1 MDVVKIFAKN
11 VFGFVKSITLFAI
24 IATIVDVLGVQ
35 LLNNYDPQ
43 KFLVA
48 IFVGY
53 SLTHL
58 LIAVGTILPQTIAF
72 KNNDAAIWIAKLLQL
87 FAPFVAI
94 TILYRSGIEFT
105 TSGAILFAL
114 TIIFSRWNTLKKELG
129 EFSKEGK

>member
-1 MDVVKIFAKN
+1 MDVVKVFAKN
-11 VFGFVKSITLFAI
+11 IFGFIKSITLFAI

-35 LLNNYDPQ
+35 LLNNYEPQ

-53 SLTHL
+53 SLTYL

-72 KNNDAAIWIAKLLQL
+72 KNNDAAIWIAKLLQI
-87 FAPFVAI
+87 FAPF
-94 TILYRSGIEFT
+94 GIEFT

>member
-1 MDVVKIFAKN
+1 MDIVKVFAKN
-11 VFGFVKSITLFAI
+11 IFGFIKSITLFAI

-35 LLNNYDPQ
+35 LLNNYEPQ

-53 SLTHL
+53 SLTYL

-72 KNNDAAIWIAKLLQL
+72 KNNDAAIWIAKLLQ
-87 FAPFVAI
+87 
-94 TILYRSGIEFT
+94 ILYRSGIEFT

>member
-35 LLNNYDPQ
+35 LLNNYEPQ

-53 SLTHL
+53 SLTYL

-72 KNNDAAIWIAKLLQL
+72 KNNDAAIWIAKLLQI

-94 TILYRSGIEFT
+94 RSGIEFT

-129 EFSKEGK
+129 EFSKGGN

>member
-1 MDVVKIFAKN
+1 MDIVKVFAKN
-11 VFGFVKSITLFAI
+11 IFGFIKSITLFAI

-35 LLNNYDPQ
+35 LLNNYEPQ

-53 SLTHL
+53 SLTYL

-87 FAPFVAI
+87 LLRLQFCIVV
-94 TILYRSGIEFT
+94 
-105 TSGAILFAL
+105 
-114 TIIFSRWNTLKKELG
+114 ELSSLQVVQ
-129 EFSKEGK
+129 FCLL